1 MSLDTGNTTSPGP
14 TISASQAGSTDNN
27 YVYNVEM
34 PQYNNV
40 PSVTGLYQGTL
51 SAQGNLVAMQVNP
64 GAPKFKSLGISF
76 RGADPEE
83 LIVQIPYLTGYLRE
97 YWKDPTQATFG
108 ANSAIPA
115 LTGVMPA
122 SIAELQGNALY
133 YVDLQLT
140 RLSGSNFFDNYAFIN
155 SFNQIL
161 GWVTT
166 SNEYLAGLK
175 NSQENNLGY
184 YGAKNYQEFLTQGFS
199 NYVIGNALRTAIG
212 NIGTMITEI
221 KNGHFGTAN
230 SVAKH
235 LLDKG
240 LGAIGDLSTKLIA
253 ADVNFSNIYDD
264 LYTQDITLALESITG
279 AGDLVIIQTVL
290 GSNIPNIS
298 NPLDYT
304 SIERVSGAKND
315 SAFSNFQ
322 TFGLDLYQRAPGLT
336 VANGQEL
343 LSVIDQVLA
352 QVPSSVES
360 LSTPTSLLPAA
371 IIDGLRAFLPTGP
384 NSGPISILNVIGMA
398 SGYLISQ
405 ITAVNQGIDQL
416 NKTSYGNQ
424 IRTALTNVSKT
435 YTAYSAVAA
444 TTTIFTSEGTTE
456 TVSNFSQ
463 PIIDNARRTYN
474 AAVESYNN
482 ILSAAATDPQTSSIV
497 EKINKNWLELCQFT
511 YYEVVNY
518 NKANIT
524 AGSFN
529 DNSLIYGFVNSLP
542 SYAADSQSLGT
553 DYLLFGMCQPNQA
566 GDIVKSLLNQNKNN
580 NILSSIGVRITGA
593 V

>member
-14 TISASQAGSTDNN
+14 TISAGQAGSTDNN
-27 YVYNVEM
+27 YAYNIEM

-51 SAQGNLVAMQVNP
+51 SAQGNLVAMQLNR
-64 GAPKFKSLGISF
+64 GAPKFKSLGTVF

-83 LIVQIPYLTGYLRE
+83 LTVQIPYLTGYLRE
-97 YWKDPTQATFG
+97 YWKDPTQARFG
-108 ANSAIPA
+108 EDSAIPA
-115 LTGVMPA
+115 LTGVMPS
-122 SIAELQGNALY
+122 SILELQGNALY

-166 SNEYLAGLK
+166 SNEYLAALK

-199 NYVIGNALRTAIG
+199 NYGVGNSLRAAIG
-212 NIGTMITEI
+212 NMGTMITEI

-240 LGAIGDLSTKLIA
+240 LGAIGGLSTKLTA

-290 GSNIPNIS
+290 GSTIPNLRS
-298 NPLDYT
+298 PLDYT
-304 SIERVSGAKND
+304 SIERASGGNND
-315 SAFSNFQ
+315 SVFSNFQ
-322 TFGLDLYQRAPGLT
+322 AFGLDLYQRAPGLT

-343 LSVIDQVLA
+343 LAVIDQVLA
-352 QVPSSVES
+352 QVPASVES

-371 IIDGLRAFLPTGP
+371 IIDGLREFLPTGP

-405 ITAVNQGIDQL
+405 ITAVNQAIDQL
-416 NKTSYGNQ
+416 SKTSYGNQ
-424 IRTALTNVSKT
+424 IRAALTAVSKT
-435 YTAYSAVAA
+435 YSGLQSNIDGTGFSVATQTEYDTAVRNY
-444 TTTIFTSEGTTE
+444 
-456 TVSNFSQ
+456 
-463 PIIDNARRTYN
+463 YN
-474 AAVESYNN
+474 VLN
-482 ILSAAATDPQTSSIV
+482 AAATDPQTSAIV
-497 EKINKNWLELCQFT
+497 DKINKNWLELCQFT

-542 SYAADSQSLGT
+542 SYAADSQSIGT

-580 NILSSIGVRITGA
+580 DILSSIGVRITGA

>member
-1 MSLDTGNTTSPGP
+1 MPLDTGNTTSSGP
-14 TISASQAGSTDNN
+14 TIPAGQAGSTDNN
-27 YVYNVEM
+27 YAYNIEM

-40 PSVTGLYQGTL
+40 PSVGSLYQGTL
-51 SAQGNLVAMQVNP
+51 SAQGNLIAMQLNP
-64 GAPKFKSLGISF
+64 GAPKFKYLGTVF
-76 RGADPEE
+76 RGVDPEE
-83 LIVQIPYLTGYLRE
+83 LTVQVPYLTGYLRE
-97 YWKDPTQATFG
+97 YWKDPTRATFG
-108 ANSAIPA
+108 ADSAIPA
-115 LTGVMPA
+115 LTGVMPS
-122 SIAELQGNALY
+122 SIPELQGNALY

-166 SNEYLAGLK
+166 SNEYLAALK

-199 NYVIGNALRTAIG
+199 NYGVGNSLRAAIG

-221 KNGHFGTAN
+221 KNGYFGTAN

-240 LGAIGDLSTKLIA
+240 LGAIGDLSTKLVA

-290 GSNIPNIS
+290 GSTMPNIRS
-298 NPLDYT
+298 PLDYT
-304 SIERVSGAKND
+304 SIERASGGRND
-315 SAFSNFQ
+315 SAFANFQ
-322 TFGLDLYQRAPGLT
+322 AFGLDLYQRAPGLT

-343 LSVIDQVLA
+343 LTVIDQVLA
-352 QVPSSVES
+352 QVPASVES
-360 LSTPTSLLPAA
+360 LSTPTSLLPTA
-371 IIDGLRAFLPTGP
+371 IIDGLRSFLPTGP

-405 ITAVNQGIDQL
+405 ITAVNQAIDQL
-416 NKTSYGNQ
+416 SKTSYGNQ
-424 IRTALTNVSKT
+424 IRAALTTVSKT
-435 YTAYSAVAA
+435 YSTLLSTQVTTAEDPTPSPGDLAARTNYDTAVN
-444 TTTIFTSEGTTE
+444 G
-456 TVSNFSQ
+456 
-463 PIIDNARRTYN
+463 Y
-474 AAVESYNN
+474 YN
-482 ILSAAATDPQTSSIV
+482 ILSAAATDPQTSAIV
-497 EKINKNWLELCQFT
+497 DKINKNWLELCQFT

-542 SYAADSQSLGT
+542 NYAADSQSIGT

-580 NILSSIGVRITGA
+580 DILSSIGVRITGA

>member
-1 MSLDTGNTTSPGP
+1 MPLDTGNTTSSGP
-14 TISASQAGSTDNN
+14 IISAGQAVTTDGN
-27 YVYNVEM
+27 YIYNVEM

-40 PSVTGLYQGTL
+40 PSVSGLYQGTL
-51 SAQGNLVAMQVNP
+51 SSQGNLVAMQINP
-64 GAPKFKSLGISF
+64 GGIKLRPTGRFSVD
-76 RGADPEE
+76 GDEY
-83 LIVQIPYLTGYLRE
+83 VQIPFLTGYLRE
-97 YWKDPTQATFG
+97 YWKDPASATFG

-115 LTGVMPA
+115 ITGVMPS

-133 YVDLQLT
+133 YIDLQLT
-140 RLSGSNFFDNYAFIN
+140 RLSGSNVFDNYAFVN

-166 SNEYLAGLK
+166 SNEYLAALK

-199 NYVIGNALRTAIG
+199 NYAIGNSLRAAIG

-240 LGAIGDLSTKLIA
+240 LGAIGNLSAKLIA

-290 GSNIPNIS
+290 GSSIPNIS
-298 NPLDYT
+298 SPLDYT
-304 SIERVSGAKND
+304 SIERASGAKND

-322 TFGLDLYQRAPGLT
+322 KFGVDLYQRAPGLT
-336 VANGQEL
+336 VANGKEL
-343 LSVIDQVLA
+343 LTVIDQVLA
-352 QVPSSVES
+352 QVPASVES

-371 IIDGLRAFLPTGP
+371 IIDGLRSFLPTGP

-405 ITAVNQGIDQL
+405 ITAVNQAIDQL
-416 NKTSYGNQ
+416 AKTSYGSQ
-424 IRTALTNVSKT
+424 IRTALTAVSKT
-435 YTAYSAVAA
+435 YP
-444 TTTIFTSEGTTE
+444 FTRQFDFE
-456 TVSNFSQ
+456 TPVPVNAQ
-463 PIIDNARRTYN
+463 TNYDNAVRNY
-474 AAVESYNN
+474 YN
-482 ILSAAATDPQTSSIV
+482 ILNAAATDPQTSAIV
-497 EKINKNWLELCQFT
+497 DKINKNWLELCQFT

-524 AGSFN
+524 TSSFR
-529 DNSLIYGFVNSLP
+529 DNSLIYGFVNGLP
-542 SYAADSQSLGT
+542 SYAADSQGLGT
-553 DYLLFGMCQPNQA
+553 DYLLFGMCQTNQA

-580 NILSSIGVRITGA
+580 NVLGSIGVRITGA

>member
-14 TISASQAGSTDNN
+14 TIPAGQAGSTDNN

-40 PSVTGLYQGTL
+40 PSASGLYRGTL
-51 SAQGNLVAMQVNP
+51 SAQGNLVAMQINP
-64 GAPKFKSLGISF
+64 GAPKFKSLGFVF
-76 RGADPEE
+76 RGEGAEE
-83 LIVQIPYLTGYLRE
+83 LTVQIPYLTGYLRE
-97 YWKDPTQATFG
+97 YWKNPTSATFG
-108 ANSAIPA
+108 ADSAIPA
-115 LTGVMPA
+115 ITGVMPS
-122 SIAELQGNALY
+122 SITELQGNALY

-140 RLSGSNFFDNYAFIN
+140 RLSGSNFFNNYAFIN

-166 SNEYLAGLK
+166 SNEYLAALK

-199 NYVIGNALRTAIG
+199 NYGVGNSLRAAIG

-221 KNGHFGTAN
+221 KDGHFGTAN
-230 SVAKH
+230 AVAKH

-240 LGAIGDLSTKLIA
+240 LGAIGDLSAKLIA
-253 ADVNFSNIYDD
+253 SDVNFSNIYDD

-279 AGDLVIIQTVL
+279 PGDLVIIQTVL
-290 GSNIPNIS
+290 GSTIPNLRS
-298 NPLDYT
+298 PLDYT
-304 SIERVSGAKND
+304 SIERASGGNND

-322 TFGLDLYQRAPGLT
+322 AFGLDLYQRAPGLT

-343 LSVIDQVLA
+343 LTVIDQVLA
-352 QVPSSVES
+352 QVPASVES
-360 LSTPTSLLPAA
+360 LSTPTSLLPDA
-371 IIDGLRAFLPTGP
+371 IIDGLRSFLPTGP

-405 ITAVNQGIDQL
+405 ITAVNQAIDQL
-416 NKTSYGNQ
+416 SKTSYGNQ
-424 IRTALTNVSKT
+424 IRAALTAVGKT
-435 YTAYSAVAA
+435 YSGLQPNIDDVGFSVTSQTEYDTAVRNY
-444 TTTIFTSEGTTE
+444 
-456 TVSNFSQ
+456 
-463 PIIDNARRTYN
+463 YN
-474 AAVESYNN
+474 V
-482 ILSAAATDPQTSSIV
+482 LDAAATDPQTSAIV
-497 EKINKNWLELCQFT
+497 DKINKNWLELCQFT

-518 NKANIT
+518 NKANISS
-524 AGSFN
+524 GPFN

-542 SYAADSQSLGT
+542 NYAADSQSIGT

-580 NILSSIGVRITGA
+580 DILSSIGVRITGA

>member
-1 MSLDTGNTTSPGP
+1 MPLDTGNTTSSGP
-14 TISASQAGSTDNN
+14 TIPAGQAGSTDNN
-27 YVYNVEM
+27 YAYNIEM

-40 PSVTGLYQGTL
+40 PSVGSLYQGTL
-51 SAQGNLVAMQVNP
+51 SAQGNLIAMQLNP
-64 GAPKFKSLGISF
+64 GAPKFKYLGTVF
-76 RGADPEE
+76 RGVDPEE
-83 LIVQIPYLTGYLRE
+83 LTVQVPYLTGYLRE
-97 YWKDPTQATFG
+97 YWKDPTRATFG
-108 ANSAIPA
+108 ADSAIPA
-115 LTGVMPA
+115 LTGVMPS
-122 SIAELQGNALY
+122 SIPELQGNALY

-166 SNEYLAGLK
+166 SNEYLAALK
-175 NSQENNLGY
+175 NSQENNLEY

-199 NYVIGNALRTAIG
+199 NYGIGNSLRAAIG

-290 GSNIPNIS
+290 GSTIPNLRS
-298 NPLDYT
+298 PLDYT
-304 SIERVSGAKND
+304 SIERVSGGRND
-315 SAFSNFQ
+315 SAFANFQ
-322 TFGLDLYQRAPGLT
+322 AFGLDLYQRAPGLT

-343 LSVIDQVLA
+343 LTVIDQVLA
-352 QVPSSVES
+352 QVPASVES
-360 LSTPTSLLPAA
+360 LSTPTSLLPTA
-371 IIDGLRAFLPTGP
+371 IIDGLRSFLPTGP

-405 ITAVNQGIDQL
+405 ITAVNQAIDQL
-416 NKTSYGNQ
+416 SKTSYGDQ
-424 IRTALTNVSKT
+424 IRAALTAVSKT
-435 YTAYSAVAA
+435 YSILLGETSLS
-444 TTTIFTSEGTTE
+444 TSESFGIGPG
-456 TVSNFSQ
+456 SQ
-463 PIIDNARRTYN
+463 LKAQTNYDT
-474 AAVESYNN
+474 AVNSYYN
-482 ILSAAATDPQTSSIV
+482 ILSAAATDPQTSAIV
-497 EKINKNWLELCQFT
+497 DKINKNWLELCQFT

-542 SYAADSQSLGT
+542 SYAADSQSIGT

-580 NILSSIGVRITGA
+580 NILSTIGVRITGA

>member
-1 MSLDTGNTTSPGP
+1 MPLDTGNTTSPGP
-14 TISASQAGSTDNN
+14 TISAGQAGSTDNN

-40 PSVTGLYQGTL
+40 PSVSGLYQGTL
-51 SAQGNLVAMQVNP
+51 SAQGNLVAMQINP
-64 GAPKFKSLGISF
+64 GAPKFKSLGIVF

-83 LIVQIPYLTGYLRE
+83 LTVQIPYLTGYLRE
-97 YWKDPTQATFG
+97 YWKNPASATFG
-108 ANSAIPA
+108 ADSAIPA
-115 LTGVMPA
+115 ITAVMPS
-122 SIAELQGNALY
+122 SIPELQGNALY

-166 SNEYLAGLK
+166 SNEYLAALK

-199 NYVIGNALRTAIG
+199 NYGVGNSLRAAIG

-221 KNGHFGTAN
+221 KNGYFGTAN

-290 GSNIPNIS
+290 GSTIPNLRS
-298 NPLDYT
+298 PLDYT
-304 SIERVSGAKND
+304 SIERVSGGNND
-315 SAFSNFQ
+315 SAFANFQ
-322 TFGLDLYQRAPGLT
+322 AFGLDLYQRAPGLT

-343 LSVIDQVLA
+343 LTVIDQVLA
-352 QVPSSVES
+352 QVPASVES

-371 IIDGLRAFLPTGP
+371 IIDGLRSFLPTGP
-384 NSGPISILNVIGMA
+384 NRGPVSILNVIGMA

-405 ITAVNQGIDQL
+405 ITAVNQAIDQL
-416 NKTSYGNQ
+416 SKTSYGNQ
-424 IRTALTNVSKT
+424 IRTALTAVSKT
-435 YTAYSAVAA
+435 YSGLQSNIDGTGFSVATQTEYDTAVRNY
-444 TTTIFTSEGTTE
+444 
-456 TVSNFSQ
+456 
-463 PIIDNARRTYN
+463 YN
-474 AAVESYNN
+474 VLN
-482 ILSAAATDPQTSSIV
+482 AAATDPQTSAIV
-497 EKINKNWLELCQFT
+497 DKINRNWLELCQFT

-580 NILSSIGVRITGA
+580 DILSSIGVRITGA

>member
-14 TISASQAGSTDNN
+14 TIPAGQAVTTDNN

-40 PSVTGLYQGTL
+40 PSVSSVYQGTL
-51 SAQGNLVAMQVNP
+51 SAQGNLVAMQLNP
-64 GAPKFKSLGISF
+64 GAPKFKSLIGAF
-76 RGADPEE
+76 RGADNTEE
-83 LIVQIPYLTGYLRE
+83 FVVQIPYLTGYIRE
-97 YWKDPTQATFG
+97 YWKDPTRATFG

-115 LTGVMPA
+115 LTGVMPS
-122 SIAELQGNALY
+122 SITELQGNALY

-140 RLSGSNFFDNYAFIN
+140 RLSGSNFFNNYAFIN

-166 SNEYLAGLK
+166 SNEYLAALK

-199 NYVIGNALRTAIG
+199 NYGVGNSLRAAIG

-240 LGAIGDLSTKLIA
+240 LGAIGDLSAKLIA

-290 GSNIPNIS
+290 GSTIPNLRS
-298 NPLDYT
+298 PLDYT
-304 SIERVSGAKND
+304 SIERASGGNND

-322 TFGLDLYQRAPGLT
+322 AFGLDLYQRAPGLT

-343 LSVIDQVLA
+343 LTVIDQVLA
-352 QVPSSVES
+352 QVPASVES

-405 ITAVNQGIDQL
+405 ITAVNQAIDQL
-416 NKTSYGNQ
+416 SKTSYGNQ
-424 IRTALTNVSKT
+424 IRAALTAVSKT
-435 YTAYSAVAA
+435 YS
-444 TTTIFTSEGTTE
+444 ILLGEKNLSTSESFGIGPG
-456 TVSNFSQ
+456 SQ
-463 PIIDNARRTYN
+463 LIAQTNYDTAVNNYYN
-474 AAVESYNN
+474 VLN
-482 ILSAAATDPQTSSIV
+482 AAATDPQTSAIV
-497 EKINKNWLELCQFT
+497 DKINKNWLELCQFT

-542 SYAADSQSLGT
+542 SYAADSQSIGT

-580 NILSSIGVRITGA
+580 NILSTIGVRITGA

>member
-14 TISASQAGSTDNN
+14 TISAGQSNSTDNN
-27 YVYNVEM
+27 YAYNVEM

-40 PSVTGLYQGTL
+40 PSVSGLYQGTL
-51 SAQGNLVAMQVNP
+51 SAQGNLVAMQLNR
-64 GAPKFKSLGISF
+64 GAPKFRSLGIVF
-76 RGADPEE
+76 RGVDPEE
-83 LIVQIPYLTGYLRE
+83 LTVQIPYLTGYLRE
-97 YWKDPTQATFG
+97 YWKDPTQARFG
-108 ANSAIPA
+108 ADSAIPA
-115 LTGVMPA
+115 ITAVMPS
-122 SIAELQGNALY
+122 SIPELQGNALY

-166 SNEYLAGLK
+166 SNEYLAALK

-199 NYVIGNALRTAIG
+199 NYGVGNSLRAAIG

-221 KNGHFGTAN
+221 KNGYFGTAN

-290 GSNIPNIS
+290 GSTIPNLRS
-298 NPLDYT
+298 PLDYT
-304 SIERVSGAKND
+304 SIERASGGNND
-315 SAFSNFQ
+315 SAFSSFQ
-322 TFGLDLYQRAPGLT
+322 AFGLDLYQRAPGLT

-343 LSVIDQVLA
+343 LTVIDQVLA
-352 QVPSSVES
+352 QVPASVES

-405 ITAVNQGIDQL
+405 ITAVNQAIDQL
-416 NKTSYGNQ
+416 SKTSYGNQ
-424 IRTALTNVSKT
+424 IRAALTAVSKT
-435 YTAYSAVAA
+435 YSGLQSNIDGTGFSVATQTEYDTAVRNY
-444 TTTIFTSEGTTE
+444 
-456 TVSNFSQ
+456 
-463 PIIDNARRTYN
+463 YN
-474 AAVESYNN
+474 VLN
-482 ILSAAATDPQTSSIV
+482 AAATDPQTSAIV
-497 EKINKNWLELCQFT
+497 DKINKNWLELCQFT

-542 SYAADSQSLGT
+542 SYAADSQSIGT

-580 NILSSIGVRITGA
+580 DILSSIGVRITGA

>member
-1 MSLDTGNTTSPGP
+1 MPLDTGNTTSSGP
-14 TISASQAGSTDNN
+14 TIPAGQANSTDNN
-27 YVYNVEM
+27 YAYNIEM

-40 PSVTGLYQGTL
+40 PSVGSLYQGTL
-51 SAQGNLVAMQVNP
+51 SAQGNLIAMQLNP
-64 GAPKFKSLGISF
+64 GGIKLRPTGRF
-76 RGADPEE
+76 NNVEGVEVTEYA
-83 LIVQIPYLTGYLRE
+83 QIPFLTGYLRE
-97 YWKDPTQATFG
+97 YWKDPTQARFG
-108 ANSAIPA
+108 ADSAIPA
-115 LTGVMPA
+115 LTGVMPS
-122 SIAELQGNALY
+122 SIPELQGNALY

-166 SNEYLAGLK
+166 SNEYLAALK

-199 NYVIGNALRTAIG
+199 NYGVGNSLRAAIG

-230 SVAKH
+230 SVANH

-240 LGAIGDLSTKLIA
+240 LGAIGNLSEKLIA

-290 GSNIPNIS
+290 GSTIPNLRS
-298 NPLDYT
+298 PLDYT
-304 SIERVSGAKND
+304 SIERASGGNND
-315 SAFSNFQ
+315 SVFSNFQ

-343 LSVIDQVLA
+343 LAVIDQVLA
-352 QVPSSVES
+352 QVPASVES

-371 IIDGLRAFLPTGP
+371 IIDGLREFLPTGP

-405 ITAVNQGIDQL
+405 ITAVNQAIDQL
-416 NKTSYGNQ
+416 SKTSYGNQ
-424 IRTALTNVSKT
+424 IRAALTAVSST
-435 YTAYSAVAA
+435 YS
-444 TTTIFTSEGTTE
+444 ILLGQEGLSTSESLRLGPGGRL
-456 TVSNFSQ
+456 NAQ
-463 PIIDNARRTYN
+463 INHDNAVN
-474 AAVESYNN
+474 SYYN
-482 ILSAAATDPQTSSIV
+482 ILNAAATDPQTSAIV
-497 EKINKNWLELCQFT
+497 DKINKNWLELCQFT

-542 SYAADSQSLGT
+542 SYAADSQSIGT

-580 NILSSIGVRITGA
+580 DILSSIGVRITGA

>member
-1 MSLDTGNTTSPGP
+1 MPLDTGNTTSSGP
-14 TISASQAGSTDNN
+14 TTPAGQAGSTDNN
-27 YVYNVEM
+27 YVYNIEM
-34 PQYNNV
+34 PQYNNI
-40 PSVTGLYQGTL
+40 PSVSGLYQGTL
-51 SAQGNLVAMQVNP
+51 SAQGNLVAMKLNP
-64 GAPKFKSLGISF
+64 GAPKFKSLGLVF

-83 LIVQIPYLTGYLRE
+83 LTVQIPYLTGYLRE
-97 YWKDPTQATFG
+97 YWKDPTRATFG

-115 LTGVMPA
+115 LTGVMPS
-122 SIAELQGNALY
+122 SIPELQGNALY

-140 RLSGSNFFDNYAFIN
+140 RLSGSNFFNNYAFIN

-166 SNEYLAGLK
+166 SNEYLAALK
-175 NSQENNLGY
+175 NSQENSLGY

-199 NYVIGNALRTAIG
+199 NYGVGNSLRAAIG
-212 NIGTMITEI
+212 NVGTMITEI
-221 KNGHFGTAN
+221 KNGYFGTAN

-240 LGAIGDLSTKLIA
+240 LGAIGNLSEKLIA

-290 GSNIPNIS
+290 GSTIPNLRS
-298 NPLDYT
+298 PLDYT
-304 SIERVSGAKND
+304 SIERASGGNND

-322 TFGLDLYQRAPGLT
+322 AFGLDLYQRAPGLT
-336 VANGQEL
+336 VANGNEL
-343 LSVIDQVLA
+343 LTVIDQVLA
-352 QVPSSVES
+352 QVPASVES

-371 IIDGLRAFLPTGP
+371 IIDGLRSFLPTGP
-384 NSGPISILNVIGMA
+384 NSGPVSILNVIGMA

-405 ITAVNQGIDQL
+405 ITAVNQAIDQL
-416 NKTSYGNQ
+416 SKTSYGNQ
-424 IRTALTNVSKT
+424 IRAALTAVSDT
-435 YTAYSAVAA
+435 YS
-444 TTTIFTSEGTTE
+444 
-456 TVSNFSQ
+456 
-463 PIIDNARRTYN
+463 
-474 AAVESYNN
+474 
-482 ILSAAATDPQTSSIV
+482 ILSSTPVIISEDPTPPPIDLAARTNYDTAVNNYYNVLNAAATDPQTSAIV
-497 EKINKNWLELCQFT
+497 DKINKNWLELCQFT

-542 SYAADSQSLGT
+542 SYAADSQSIGT

-580 NILSSIGVRITGA
+580 NILSTIGVRITGA

>member
-14 TISASQAGSTDNN
+14 TIPAGQAGSTDNN

-40 PSVTGLYQGTL
+40 PSVSGLYQGTL
-51 SAQGNLVAMQVNP
+51 SAQGNLIAMQINP
-64 GAPKFKSLGISF
+64 GAPKFKSLGVVQTSE
-76 RGADPEE
+76 GLQEVT
-83 LIVQIPYLTGYLRE
+83 VQIPYLTGYFRE
-97 YWKDPTQATFG
+97 YWKNPASATFG
-108 ANSAIPA
+108 ADSAIPA
-115 LTGVMPA
+115 ITAVMPS
-122 SIAELQGNALY
+122 SIPELQGNALY

-166 SNEYLAGLK
+166 SNEYLAALK

-199 NYVIGNALRTAIG
+199 NYGVGNSLRAAIG

-221 KNGHFGTAN
+221 KNGYFGTAN

-290 GSNIPNIS
+290 GSTIPNIRS
-298 NPLDYT
+298 PLDYT
-304 SIERVSGAKND
+304 SIERSSGGRND
-315 SAFSNFQ
+315 SAFANFQ
-322 TFGLDLYQRAPGLT
+322 AFGLDLYQRAPGLT

-343 LSVIDQVLA
+343 LTVIDQVLA
-352 QVPSSVES
+352 QVPASVES

-371 IIDGLRAFLPTGP
+371 IIDGLRSFLPTGP

-405 ITAVNQGIDQL
+405 ITAVNQAIDQL
-416 NKTSYGNQ
+416 SKTSYGNQ
-424 IRTALTNVSKT
+424 IRTALTAVSKT
-435 YTAYSAVAA
+435 YSGLQSNIDGTGFSVATQTEYDTAV
-444 TTTIFTSEGTTE
+444 
-456 TVSNFSQ
+456 N
-463 PIIDNARRTYN
+463 
-474 AAVESYNN
+474 SYYN
-482 ILSAAATDPQTSSIV
+482 ILSAAATDPQTSAIV
-497 EKINKNWLELCQFT
+497 NKINKNWLELCQFT

-580 NILSSIGVRITGA
+580 DILSSIGVRITGA

>member
-1 MSLDTGNTTSPGP
+1 MPLDTGNTTSPGP
-14 TISASQAGSTDNN
+14 TISAGQAGSTDNT
-27 YVYNVEM
+27 YVYNIEM

-40 PSVTGLYQGTL
+40 PSVSGLYQGTL
-51 SAQGNLVAMQVNP
+51 SAQGNLVAMQINP
-64 GAPKFKSLGISF
+64 GAPKFKSLGVVQTSE
-76 RGADPEE
+76 GLQEVT
-83 LIVQIPYLTGYLRE
+83 VQIPYLTGYFRE
-97 YWKDPTQATFG
+97 YWKNPASATFG
-108 ANSAIPA
+108 ADSAIPA
-115 LTGVMPA
+115 ITAVMPS
-122 SIAELQGNALY
+122 SIPELQGNALY

-166 SNEYLAGLK
+166 SNEYLAALK

-199 NYVIGNALRTAIG
+199 NYGVGNSLRAAIG

-221 KNGHFGTAN
+221 KNGYFGTAN

-240 LGAIGDLSTKLIA
+240 LGAIGDLSIKLTA

-290 GSNIPNIS
+290 GSTIPNIRS
-298 NPLDYT
+298 PLDYT
-304 SIERVSGAKND
+304 SIERASGGRND
-315 SAFSNFQ
+315 SAFANFQ
-322 TFGLDLYQRAPGLT
+322 AFGLDLYQRAPGLT

-343 LSVIDQVLA
+343 LTVIDQVLA
-352 QVPSSVES
+352 QVPASVES

-371 IIDGLRAFLPTGP
+371 IIDGLRSFLPTGP

-405 ITAVNQGIDQL
+405 ITAVNQAIDQL
-416 NKTSYGNQ
+416 SKTSYGNQ
-424 IRTALTNVSKT
+424 IRTALTAVSKT
-435 YTAYSAVAA
+435 YSGLQSNIDGTGFSVATQTEYDTAV
-444 TTTIFTSEGTTE
+444 
-456 TVSNFSQ
+456 N
-463 PIIDNARRTYN
+463 
-474 AAVESYNN
+474 SYYN
-482 ILSAAATDPQTSSIV
+482 ILSAAATDPQTSAIV
-497 EKINKNWLELCQFT
+497 DKINKNWLELCQFT

-580 NILSSIGVRITGA
+580 DILSSIGVRITGA

>member
-14 TISASQAGSTDNN
+14 TITAGQASSINNN

-40 PSVTGLYQGTL
+40 PSVGGLYNGSL
-51 SAQGNLVAMQVNP
+51 SAHGNMIAMQVNT
-64 GAPKFKSLGISF
+64 GAGKYISLGPVF
-76 RGADPEE
+76 RGGE
-83 LIVQIPYLTGYLRE
+83 LDEAFVQVPYLTGYLRE
-97 YWKDPTQATFG
+97 YWKNPTSATFG
-108 ANSAIPA
+108 ADSAIPA
-115 LTGVMPA
+115 ITGVMPS
-122 SIAELQGNALY
+122 SIPELQGNALY

-166 SNEYLAGLK
+166 SNEYLAALK

-199 NYVIGNALRTAIG
+199 NYGVGNSLRAAIS

-221 KNGHFGTAN
+221 KNGYFGTAN

-290 GSNIPNIS
+290 GSTIPNLS
-298 NPLDYT
+298 SPLDYT
-304 SIERVSGAKND
+304 SIERASGGKND
-315 SAFSNFQ
+315 SVFSNFQ
-322 TFGLDLYQRAPGLT
+322 AFGLDLYQRAPGLT

-343 LSVIDQVLA
+343 LTVIDQVLA
-352 QVPSSVES
+352 QVPASVES

-371 IIDGLRAFLPTGP
+371 IIDGLREFLPTGP

-405 ITAVNQGIDQL
+405 ITAVNQAIDQL
-416 NKTSYGNQ
+416 SKTSYGNQ
-424 IRTALTNVSKT
+424 IRAALTAVSKT
-435 YTAYSAVAA
+435 YSGLQSNIDGTGFSVATQTEYDTAVRNY
-444 TTTIFTSEGTTE
+444 
-456 TVSNFSQ
+456 
-463 PIIDNARRTYN
+463 YN
-474 AAVESYNN
+474 V
-482 ILSAAATDPQTSSIV
+482 LSAAATDPQTSAIV
-497 EKINKNWLELCQFT
+497 DKINKNWLELCQFT

-542 SYAADSQSLGT
+542 SYAADSQSIGT

-580 NILSSIGVRITGA
+580 DILSSIGVRITGA

>member
-1 MSLDTGNTTSPGP
+1 MPLDTGNTTSPGP
-14 TISASQAGSTDNN
+14 TISAGQAGSTDNT
-27 YVYNVEM
+27 YVYNIEM

-40 PSVTGLYQGTL
+40 PSVSGLYQGTL
-51 SAQGNLVAMQVNP
+51 SAQGNLVAMQINP
-64 GAPKFKSLGISF
+64 GAPKFKSLGF
-76 RGADPEE
+76 VQTAEGLQEVT
-83 LIVQIPYLTGYLRE
+83 VQIPYLTGYFRE
-97 YWKDPTQATFG
+97 YWKNPASATFG
-108 ANSAIPA
+108 ADSAIPA
-115 LTGVMPA
+115 ITAVMPS
-122 SIAELQGNALY
+122 SIPELQGNALY

-166 SNEYLAGLK
+166 SNEYLAALK

-199 NYVIGNALRTAIG
+199 NYGVGNSLRAAIG

-221 KNGHFGTAN
+221 KNGYFGTAN

-290 GSNIPNIS
+290 GSTIPNLRS
-298 NPLDYT
+298 PLDYT
-304 SIERVSGAKND
+304 SIERVSGGSND
-315 SAFSNFQ
+315 SAFANFQ
-322 TFGLDLYQRAPGLT
+322 AFGLDLYQRAPGLT

-343 LSVIDQVLA
+343 LTVIDQVLA
-352 QVPSSVES
+352 QVPASVES

-371 IIDGLRAFLPTGP
+371 IIDGLRSFLPTGP

-405 ITAVNQGIDQL
+405 ITAVNQAIDQL
-416 NKTSYGNQ
+416 SKTSYGNQ
-424 IRTALTNVSKT
+424 IRTALTAVSKT
-435 YTAYSAVAA
+435 YSGLQSNIDGTGFSVATQTEYDTAVRNY
-444 TTTIFTSEGTTE
+444 
-456 TVSNFSQ
+456 
-463 PIIDNARRTYN
+463 YN
-474 AAVESYNN
+474 VLN
-482 ILSAAATDPQTSSIV
+482 AAATDPQTSAIV
-497 EKINKNWLELCQFT
+497 DKINRNWLELCQFT

-580 NILSSIGVRITGA
+580 DILSSIGVRITGA

>member
-1 MSLDTGNTTSPGP
+1 
-14 TISASQAGSTDNN
+14 
-27 YVYNVEM
+27 M

-40 PSVTGLYQGTL
+40 PSVSSLYQGTL
-51 SAQGNLVAMQVNP
+51 SAQGNLVAMQLNP
-64 GAPKFKSLGISF
+64 GAPKFKSLGF
-76 RGADPEE
+76 VPRGVDLEE
-83 LIVQIPYLTGYLRE
+83 AVVQIPYLTGYLRE
-97 YWKDPTQATFG
+97 YWKDPTQARFG
-108 ANSAIPA
+108 EDSAIPA
-115 LTGVMPA
+115 LTGVMPS
-122 SIAELQGNALY
+122 SILELQGNALY

-166 SNEYLAGLK
+166 SNEYLAALK

-199 NYVIGNALRTAIG
+199 NYGVGNSLRAAIG
-212 NIGTMITEI
+212 NMGTMITEI

-240 LGAIGDLSTKLIA
+240 LGAIGGLSTKLTA

-290 GSNIPNIS
+290 GSTIPNLRS
-298 NPLDYT
+298 PLDYT
-304 SIERVSGAKND
+304 SIERASGGNND
-315 SAFSNFQ
+315 SVFSNFQ
-322 TFGLDLYQRAPGLT
+322 AFGLDLYQRAPGLT

-343 LSVIDQVLA
+343 LAVIDQVLA
-352 QVPSSVES
+352 QVPASVES

-371 IIDGLRAFLPTGP
+371 IIDGLREFLPTGP

-405 ITAVNQGIDQL
+405 ITAVNQAIDQL
-416 NKTSYGNQ
+416 SKTSYGNQ
-424 IRTALTNVSKT
+424 IRAALTAVSET
-435 YTAYSAVAA
+435 YTAYSAVASSS
-444 TTTIFTSEGTTE
+444 TTFTNGDIVETIAI
-456 TVSNFSQ
+456 FSQ
-463 PIIDNARRTYN
+463 PEIDNALRI
-474 AAVESYNN
+474 YNN
-482 ILSAAATDPQTSSIV
+482 AVDSYYNLLRAASTDPQTSGIV

-542 SYAADSQSLGT
+542 SYAADSQSIGT

>member
-1 MSLDTGNTTSPGP
+1 
-14 TISASQAGSTDNN
+14 
-27 YVYNVEM
+27 
-34 PQYNNV
+34 
-40 PSVTGLYQGTL
+40 
-51 SAQGNLVAMQVNP
+51 
-64 GAPKFKSLGISF
+64 
-76 RGADPEE
+76 
-83 LIVQIPYLTGYLRE
+83 
-97 YWKDPTQATFG
+97 
-108 ANSAIPA
+108 
-115 LTGVMPA
+115 
-122 SIAELQGNALY
+122 
-133 YVDLQLT
+133 
-140 RLSGSNFFDNYAFIN
+140 
-155 SFNQIL
+155 
-161 GWVTT
+161 
-166 SNEYLAGLK
+166 
-175 NSQENNLGY
+175 
-184 YGAKNYQEFLTQGFS
+184 
-199 NYVIGNALRTAIG
+199 
-212 NIGTMITEI
+212 MITEI
-221 KNGHFGTAN
+221 KNGYFGTAN

-290 GSNIPNIS
+290 GSTIPNLS
-298 NPLDYT
+298 SPLDYT
-304 SIERVSGAKND
+304 SIERASGGKND
-315 SAFSNFQ
+315 SVFSNFQ
-322 TFGLDLYQRAPGLT
+322 AFGLDLYQRAPGLT

-343 LSVIDQVLA
+343 LTVIDQVLA
-352 QVPSSVES
+352 QVPASVES

-371 IIDGLRAFLPTGP
+371 IIDGLREFLPTGP

-405 ITAVNQGIDQL
+405 ITAVNQAIDQL
-416 NKTSYGNQ
+416 SKTSYGNQ
-424 IRTALTNVSKT
+424 IRAALTAVSKT
-435 YTAYSAVAA
+435 YSGLQSNIDGTGFSVATQTEYDTAVRNY
-444 TTTIFTSEGTTE
+444 
-456 TVSNFSQ
+456 
-463 PIIDNARRTYN
+463 YN
-474 AAVESYNN
+474 VLN
-482 ILSAAATDPQTSSIV
+482 AAATDPQTSAIV
-497 EKINKNWLELCQFT
+497 DKINKNWLELCQFT

-580 NILSSIGVRITGA
+580 DILSSIGVRITGA

>member
-14 TISASQAGSTDNN
+14 TISAGQSNSTDNN
-27 YVYNVEM
+27 YAYNVEM

-40 PSVTGLYQGTL
+40 PSVSGLYQGTL
-51 SAQGNLVAMQVNP
+51 SAQGNLVAMQLNR
-64 GAPKFKSLGISF
+64 GAPKFRSLGIVF
-76 RGADPEE
+76 RGVDPEE
-83 LIVQIPYLTGYLRE
+83 LTVQIPYLTGYLRE
-97 YWKDPTQATFG
+97 YWKNPTSATFG
-108 ANSAIPA
+108 ADSAIPA
-115 LTGVMPA
+115 ITAVMPS
-122 SIAELQGNALY
+122 SIPELQGNALY

-166 SNEYLAGLK
+166 SNEYLAALK

-199 NYVIGNALRTAIG
+199 NYGVGNSLRAAIS

-221 KNGHFGTAN
+221 KNGYFGTAN

-290 GSNIPNIS
+290 GSTIPNLS
-298 NPLDYT
+298 SPLDYT
-304 SIERVSGAKND
+304 SIERASGGKND
-315 SAFSNFQ
+315 SVFSNFQ
-322 TFGLDLYQRAPGLT
+322 AFGLDLYQRAPGLT

-343 LSVIDQVLA
+343 LTVIDQVLA
-352 QVPSSVES
+352 QVPASVES

-371 IIDGLRAFLPTGP
+371 IIDGLREFLPTGP

-405 ITAVNQGIDQL
+405 ITAVNQAIDQL
-416 NKTSYGNQ
+416 SKTSYGNQ
-424 IRTALTNVSKT
+424 IRAALTAVSKT
-435 YTAYSAVAA
+435 YSGLQSNIDGTGFSVATQTEYDTAVRNY
-444 TTTIFTSEGTTE
+444 
-456 TVSNFSQ
+456 
-463 PIIDNARRTYN
+463 YN
-474 AAVESYNN
+474 VLN
-482 ILSAAATDPQTSSIV
+482 AAATDPQTSAIV
-497 EKINKNWLELCQFT
+497 DKINKNWLELCQFT

-580 NILSSIGVRITGA
+580 DILSSIGVRITGA

>member
-14 TISASQAGSTDNN
+14 TISAGQAGSTDNN
-27 YVYNVEM
+27 YAYNIEM

-51 SAQGNLVAMQVNP
+51 SAQGNLVAMQLNR
-64 GAPKFKSLGISF
+64 GAPKFKSLGIVF

-83 LIVQIPYLTGYLRE
+83 LTVQIPYLTGYLRE
-97 YWKDPTQATFG
+97 YWKNPTSATFG
-108 ANSAIPA
+108 ADSAIPA
-115 LTGVMPA
+115 ITAVMPS
-122 SIAELQGNALY
+122 SIPELQGNALY

-166 SNEYLAGLK
+166 SNEYLAALK

-199 NYVIGNALRTAIG
+199 NYGVGNSLRAAIG
-212 NIGTMITEI
+212 NMGTMITEI
-221 KNGHFGTAN
+221 KNGYFGTAN

-290 GSNIPNIS
+290 GSTIPNLS
-298 NPLDYT
+298 SPLDYT
-304 SIERVSGAKND
+304 SIERASGGKND
-315 SAFSNFQ
+315 SVFSNFQ
-322 TFGLDLYQRAPGLT
+322 AFGLDLYQRAPGLT

-343 LSVIDQVLA
+343 LTVIDQVLA
-352 QVPSSVES
+352 QVPASVES

-371 IIDGLRAFLPTGP
+371 IIDGLREFLPTGP

-405 ITAVNQGIDQL
+405 ITAVNQAIDQL
-416 NKTSYGNQ
+416 SKTSYGNQ
-424 IRTALTNVSKT
+424 IRTALTAVSKT
-435 YTAYSAVAA
+435 YSGLQSNIDGTGFSVATQTEYDTAVRNY
-444 TTTIFTSEGTTE
+444 
-456 TVSNFSQ
+456 
-463 PIIDNARRTYN
+463 YN
-474 AAVESYNN
+474 VLN
-482 ILSAAATDPQTSSIV
+482 AAATDPQTSAIV
-497 EKINKNWLELCQFT
+497 DKINKNWLELCQFT

-542 SYAADSQSLGT
+542 SYAADSQSIGT

-580 NILSSIGVRITGA
+580 DILSSIGVRITGA

>member
-1 MSLDTGNTTSPGP
+1 MPLDTGNTTSSGP
-14 TISASQAGSTDNN
+14 VISAGQAVTTDNN
-27 YVYNVEM
+27 YIYNVEM

-40 PSVTGLYQGTL
+40 PSVSGLYRGSL
-51 SAQGNLVAMQVNP
+51 SSQGNLVAMQINP
-64 GAPKFKSLGISF
+64 GAPKFKSLGIVF

-83 LIVQIPYLTGYLRE
+83 LTVQIPYLTGYLRE
-97 YWKDPTQATFG
+97 YWKDPTSATFG

-115 LTGVMPA
+115 ITGVMPS
-122 SIAELQGNALY
+122 SITDLQGNALY
-133 YVDLQLT
+133 YIDLQLT

-175 NSQENNLGY
+175 NSEENNLGY

-199 NYVIGNALRTAIG
+199 NYAVGNALRAALG

-240 LGAIGDLSTKLIA
+240 LGAIGNLSAKLIA
-253 ADVNFSNIYDD
+253 AGVNFSNIYDE

-290 GSNIPNIS
+290 RSSIPNIS
-298 NPLDYT
+298 SPLDFT
-304 SIERVSGAKND
+304 SIERASGTRND
-315 SAFSNFQ
+315 SVFSSFQ
-322 TFGLDLYQRAPGLT
+322 SFGLDLYQRAPGIT
-336 VANGQEL
+336 VATGQEL
-343 LSVIDQVLA
+343 LVVIDQVLA
-352 QVPSSVES
+352 QVPANVES

-371 IIDGLRAFLPTGP
+371 IIDGLRSFLPTGP
-384 NSGPISILNVIGMA
+384 NSGPVSILNVIGMA

-405 ITAVNQGIDQL
+405 ITAVNQAIDQL
-416 NKTSYGNQ
+416 SKTSYGNQ
-424 IRTALTNVSKT
+424 IRAALTAVSKT
-435 YTAYSAVAA
+435 YSGLQSNIDGTGFSVATQTEYDTAVRNY
-444 TTTIFTSEGTTE
+444 
-456 TVSNFSQ
+456 
-463 PIIDNARRTYN
+463 YN
-474 AAVESYNN
+474 V
-482 ILSAAATDPQTSSIV
+482 LSAAATDPQTSAIV
-497 EKINKNWLELCQFT
+497 DKINKNWLELCQFT

-542 SYAADSQSLGT
+542 SYAADSQSIGT

-580 NILSSIGVRITGA
+580 DILSSIGVRITGA

>member
-1 MSLDTGNTTSPGP
+1 MPLDTGNTTSPGP
-14 TISASQAGSTDNN
+14 TISAGQAGSTDNT
-27 YVYNVEM
+27 YVYNIEM

-40 PSVTGLYQGTL
+40 PSVSGLYQGTL
-51 SAQGNLVAMQVNP
+51 SAQGNLVAMQINP
-64 GAPKFKSLGISF
+64 GAPKFKSLGIVF

-83 LIVQIPYLTGYLRE
+83 LTVQIPYLTGYFRE
-97 YWKDPTQATFG
+97 YWKNPASATFG
-108 ANSAIPA
+108 ADSAIPA
-115 LTGVMPA
+115 ITAVMPS
-122 SIAELQGNALY
+122 SIPELQGNALY

-166 SNEYLAGLK
+166 SNEYLAALK

-199 NYVIGNALRTAIG
+199 NYGVGNSLRAAIG

-221 KNGHFGTAN
+221 KNGYFGTAN

-240 LGAIGDLSTKLIA
+240 LGAIGDLSIKLTA

-290 GSNIPNIS
+290 GSTIPNIRS
-298 NPLDYT
+298 PLDYT
-304 SIERVSGAKND
+304 SIERASGGRND
-315 SAFSNFQ
+315 SAFANFQ
-322 TFGLDLYQRAPGLT
+322 AFGLDLYQRAPGLT

-343 LSVIDQVLA
+343 LTVIDQVLA
-352 QVPSSVES
+352 QVPASVES

-371 IIDGLRAFLPTGP
+371 IIDGLRSFLPTGP

-405 ITAVNQGIDQL
+405 ITAVNQAIDQL
-416 NKTSYGNQ
+416 SKTSYGNQ
-424 IRTALTNVSKT
+424 IRTALTAVSKT
-435 YTAYSAVAA
+435 YSGLQSNIDGTGFSVATQTEYDTAV
-444 TTTIFTSEGTTE
+444 
-456 TVSNFSQ
+456 N
-463 PIIDNARRTYN
+463 
-474 AAVESYNN
+474 SYYN
-482 ILSAAATDPQTSSIV
+482 ILSAAATDPQTSAIV
-497 EKINKNWLELCQFT
+497 DKINKNWLELCQFT

-580 NILSSIGVRITGA
+580 DILSSIGVRITGA

>member
-14 TISASQAGSTDNN
+14 TITASQAGSTDNN

-40 PSVTGLYQGTL
+40 PSVSGLYQGTL
-51 SAQGNLVAMQVNP
+51 SAQGNLVAMQINP
-64 GAPKFKSLGISF
+64 GAPKFKSLGLVF

-83 LIVQIPYLTGYLRE
+83 LTVQIPYLTGYLRE
-97 YWKDPTQATFG
+97 YWKDPTRATFG

-115 LTGVMPA
+115 LTGVMPS
-122 SIAELQGNALY
+122 SIPELQGNALY

-140 RLSGSNFFDNYAFIN
+140 RLSGSNFFNNYAFIN

-166 SNEYLAGLK
+166 SNEYLAALK

-199 NYVIGNALRTAIG
+199 NYGVGNSLRAAIG

-290 GSNIPNIS
+290 GSTIPNLRS
-298 NPLDYT
+298 PLDYT
-304 SIERVSGAKND
+304 SIERASGGNND

-322 TFGLDLYQRAPGLT
+322 AFGLDLYQRAPGLT

-343 LSVIDQVLA
+343 LTVIDQVLA
-352 QVPSSVES
+352 QVPASVES

-371 IIDGLRAFLPTGP
+371 IIDGLRSFLPTGP
-384 NSGPISILNVIGMA
+384 NSGPVSILNVIGMA

-405 ITAVNQGIDQL
+405 ITAVNQAIDQL
-416 NKTSYGNQ
+416 SKTSYGNQ
-424 IRTALTNVSKT
+424 IRAALTAVSKT
-435 YTAYSAVAA
+435 YSGLQSNIDGTGFSVATQTEYDTAVRNY
-444 TTTIFTSEGTTE
+444 
-456 TVSNFSQ
+456 
-463 PIIDNARRTYN
+463 YN
-474 AAVESYNN
+474 VLN
-482 ILSAAATDPQTSSIV
+482 AAATDPQTSAIV
-497 EKINKNWLELCQFT
+497 DKINKNWLELCQFT

-542 SYAADSQSLGT
+542 SYAADSQSIGT

-580 NILSSIGVRITGA
+580 NVLSSIGVRITGA